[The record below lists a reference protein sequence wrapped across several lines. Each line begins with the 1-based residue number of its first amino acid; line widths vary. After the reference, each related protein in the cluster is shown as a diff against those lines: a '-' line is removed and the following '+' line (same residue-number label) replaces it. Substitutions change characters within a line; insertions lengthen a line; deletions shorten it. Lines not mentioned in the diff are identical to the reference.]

1 MALSKDVLKLWR
13 GDAEQTANPTW
24 SGFLRWTAS
33 MLAVEL
39 QTESEKALESLLNQ
53 EQQQGTESIQ
63 KHNVAFNRL
72 VQKLQ
77 GDMVQNQYTLMLLYR
92 SSLSNLYARHSHYDA
107 SGNRF
112 STLADMQQHLL
123 KQEGII
129 KKKERDGSL
138 LKKQIRPEF
147 RGEQKKKKRFLAK
160 GTRDTPITPQTPN
173 PRPPVVAAVQAQP
186 SEQQPRRRP
195 PAKEHLLGEA
205 QDPCIKNQNISN
217 QQYRWLMQK
226 GYCTFCTQPRA
237 ECCPATTDRCLVK
250 KAVEQGSKADVA
262 GCPSWRR

>member
-1 MALSKDVLKLWR
+1 MKPKFSESMGEAAYSTWVYELETLVAMYAGTTWHEHEAAVVKACTMALSKEVLKLWR
-13 GDAEQTANPTW
+13 GDAEQAANPTW

-92 SSLSNLYARHSHYDA
+92 SSLSNQYARHSHYDA

-160 GTRDTPITPQTPN
+160 GTRDTPNTPHTPN

-186 SEQQPRRRP
+186 SEHQPRRRP
-195 PAKEHLLGEA
+195 SPRPHMVPRIVGPA
-205 QDPCIKNQNISN
+205 
-217 QQYRWLMQK
+217 
-226 GYCTFCTQPRA
+226 
-237 ECCPATTDRCLVK
+237 
-250 KAVEQGSKADVA
+250 
-262 GCPSWRR
+262 